1 MEGVPFFDIIFFAMV
16 AAFLILRLRSVLGR
30 RTGNERRRPPGL
42 GRHAPE
48 TGRADASRSDVSQD
62 NVVALPD
69 RSKPLPVRASS
80 PAAAGLAEIQSADP
94 NFDGEQFIQGAK
106 MAFEMI
112 VTAFAN
118 GDRDTLRP
126 LTSGEVFANLE
137 RAMRQR
143 EKAGHSFDSTLVGI
157 KGVEIVEAELDGREA
172 RITVKFVS
180 EQVNVTRDAEG
191 AIVSGSASTID
202 EVTDIWTF
210 ARDIRSRDPN
220 WLLVAT
226 RTPD

>member
-1 MEGVPFFDIIFFAMV
+1 MEGGLAFVDILIFAMV

-30 RTGNERRRPPGL
+30 RTGHERQRPPGL
-42 GRHAPE
+42 RPKTAE
-48 TGRADASRSDVSQD
+48 AAAD

-69 RSKPLPVRASS
+69 RSKPSPLRPDS
-80 PAAAGLAEIQSADP
+80 PAAAGVAQIKVADP
-94 NFDGEQFIQGAK
+94 SFDEARFIQGAR

-126 LTSGEVFANLE
+126 LTSGEVYANLE
-137 RAMRQR
+137 RAVR
-143 EKAGHSFDSTLVGI
+143 EREASGHSFDSTLVGI
-157 KGVEIVEAELDGREA
+157 KVAEIIDAELDGREA
-172 RITVKFVS
+172 RVTVKFVS
-180 EQVNVTRDAEG
+180 EQVNVTRDADG
-191 AIVSGSASTID
+191 QAISGSASAID

-210 ARDIRSRDPN
+210 ARDIRSGDPN

-226 RTPD
+226 RSPN